1 MTEDKN
7 LMMDVEYG
15 IDSRYKSVLES
26 VSEASALMEAR
37 LRRMKMLSNDQ
48 ITKAKLLQLKLKM
61 EEFINH
67 PVYDNH
73 NHNHF
78 SNFLTFYIDSIY
90 SKRSIFAKDINV
102 DPVNL
107 SQVINNHREPKQE
120 FILKLMI
127 HSEKVYKDVCS
138 FDNKIWYQ
146 IYFNNKICEIMAK
159 QEQWQPEI
167 EKQVRISQLTKV

>member
-15 IDSRYKSVLES
+15 IDSRYTSDLES
-26 VSEASALMEAR
+26 VSEATALMEAR
-37 LRRMKMLSNDQ
+37 LRRMKLLSNDQ

-73 NHNHF
+73 NHF
-78 SNFLTFYIDSIY
+78 SNFLKFYIDSIY

-102 DPVNL
+102 DPVSL
-107 SQVINNHREPKQE
+107 SQVINNHREPKDE

-138 FDNKIWYQ
+138 FNKKIWYQ

-167 EKQVRISQLTKV
+167 EKQVRVSELTKV